1 MIKADAPLMDPE
13 TIRVALELMWAELR
27 AVWKYVDV
35 VDYDH
40 ECCDPDEC
48 RVCIASNEYES
59 TVITLPNPDGGHMR
73 LLAMHP
79 EDEKLWADLC
89 KAVEDSERCEALEDG
104 IEEALTSPA
113 VCVYDDL
120 RHLLA
125 SGKGDSD
132 GA

>member
-1 MIKADAPLMDPE
+1 MTLLSADERD
-13 TIRVALELMWAELR
+13 ELR
-27 AVWKYVDV
+27 A
-35 VDYDH
+35 H
-40 ECCDPDEC
+40 
-48 RVCIASNEYES
+48 
-59 TVITLPNPDGGHMR
+59 LQHMR

-104 IEEALTSPA
+104 IKEALTSPA